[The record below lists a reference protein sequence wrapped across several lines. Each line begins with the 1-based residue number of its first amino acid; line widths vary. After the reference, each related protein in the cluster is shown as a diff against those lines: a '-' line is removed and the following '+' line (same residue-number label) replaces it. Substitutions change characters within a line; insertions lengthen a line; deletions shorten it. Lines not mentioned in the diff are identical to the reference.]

1 MSSSRWTSTAQAGR
15 HSTWNMPS
23 RRLREQASA
32 FVKTCG
38 NGGDGEGGDMGGDK
52 GQQQI
57 RERVWIEK
65 FDHTED
71 VPVLV
76 ETQFV
81 ERHLNLRTTE
91 ADEPIQ
97 KSESS

>member
-1 MSSSRWTSTAQAGR
+1 
-15 HSTWNMPS
+15 
-23 RRLREQASA
+23 
-32 FVKTCG
+32 
-38 NGGDGEGGDMGGDK
+38 MGGDK